1 MAFAVAKLALASH
14 IGDWI
19 PEFPGQKKPHGRSS
33 RSLTHA
39 VETGYELSDFYQ
51 DDDDWDKVSIAS
63 VRSFDSISSVK
74 SYKST
79 ELDYLPASPHL
90 HNTPVKMASNDEWG
104 NGAPGPA
111 DDMGDAAARYG
122 GHGGGDGGDGGDRT
136 CNNCGEP
143 GHMRRECPSLPP
155 MVCNFCNEEGHMRRD
170 CPNKPAEV
178 CRNCQQEGHLV
189 SECNN
194 PRKIDYSGVEDVTS
208 DEAWTAMQDAV
219 EERDVFDFKE
229 ELRKYMKHHPETT
242 YLDLEEAF
250 RAQDMNV
257 YCIATKR
264 EHLLDTMTNMDLQGN
279 LGKEYT
285 VSFRFSPKPERERER
300 ETWPKDKEE
309 NLERLANA
317 GEPAPTGKPRCT
329 NCKELGHISK
339 NCTADRQEIEKVS
352 IRCYNCDEDGHR
364 VRDCPV
370 PRKDKFACKNCNQP
384 GHKAADCT
392 EPRNADG
399 VECNKCHEM
408 GHFSRDCPQG
418 GSRTCRNCDQEG
430 HIAKECPEP
439 RRMQCRNCDEYGH
452 TGRECPKPQDI
463 SRVKCLNCGEM
474 GHKKYN
480 CTNPHVDEDAQGH
493 NASGGGGDLPASNDF
508 GGSGGF
514 DDKASADQGPMWQTA
529 TAGGGGNDW

>member
-1 MAFAVAKLALASH
+1 
-14 IGDWI
+14 
-19 PEFPGQKKPHGRSS
+19 
-33 RSLTHA
+33 
-39 VETGYELSDFYQ
+39 
-51 DDDDWDKVSIAS
+51 
-63 VRSFDSISSVK
+63 
-74 SYKST
+74 
-79 ELDYLPASPHL
+79 
-90 HNTPVKMASNDEWG
+90 MASNDEWG

-143 GHMRRECPSLPP
+143 
-155 MVCNFCNEEGHMRRD
+155 
-170 CPNKPAEV
+170 
-178 CRNCQQEGHLV
+178 GHLV